1 MALRDGRDADTL
13 EVGAVIIHVGPSHL
27 PLPARLG
34 GAVER
39 RMMEL
44 AEAQARGGERVV
56 VYSGGAETGWREH
69 RGVSIRYLGGCRAE
83 FALHFIEDV
92 ARGGAP
98 PRVIHVHNRAEI
110 AWLAKRARLG
120 PAVLSCDYHREPWR
134 RFARLRKI
142 SKAAWRRCLLACDRI
157 APVSDYCLDV
167 YREYWDLP
175 GGKLALIP
183 NGVDCARFHPDADL
197 RAEWRERLGVDER
210 PMILY
215 VGRLC
220 EQKGTDL
227 LIAAYRMLRRPAALV
242 VAGPC
247 ERFGETGV
255 SGLVAE
261 VHAAGGLYLPPLDD
275 AGMPGI
281 YNACDI
287 FVMPTRELEMF
298 GMAAVEAQA
307 CGKPVVASDHGG
319 LRETVPESAGMRFRT
334 GDAADLVAHL
344 EVLLRRPALME
355 ALGAGGRR
363 NAARYDWT
371 RIAQR
376 CQEVYVTL

>member
-1 MALRDGRDADTL
+1 MI
-13 EVGAVIIHVGPSHL
+13 VHVGPSHL

-44 AEAQARGGERVV
+44 AEAQARGGERVI
-56 VYSGGAETGWREH
+56 VYSGGAETGWREY
-69 RGVSIRYLGGCRAE
+69 RGVSIRYLSGSRAE
-83 FALHFIEDV
+83 FALRFVQDV
-92 ARGGAP
+92 VRRS

-110 AWLAKRARLG
+110 AWLANGAGLG
-120 PAVLSCDYHREPWR
+120 PTVLSCDYPFEPWR
-134 RFARLRKI
+134 RFAHLRRT
-142 SKAAWRRCLLACDRI
+142 SKAVWRQCLLSCDRI
-157 APVSDYCLDV
+157 APVSGYCLDI
-167 YREYWDLP
+167 YRDYWDLP
-175 GGKLALIP
+175 GSKWALIP
-183 NGVDCARFHPDADL
+183 NGVDCGRFRPDATL
-197 RAEWRERLGVDER
+197 RAQWRARLGIDGR
-210 PMILY
+210 PMVLY

-227 LIAAYRMLRRPAALV
+227 LIAAYCMLRRPAALV

-247 ERFGETGV
+247 EQFGETQL
-255 SGLVAE
+255 SPLAAQ
-261 VHAAGGLYLPPLDD
+261 VHEAGGVHVPPLDD
-275 AGMPGI
+275 ADMPAI

-334 GDAADLVAHL
+334 GDAADLATHL
-344 EVLLRRPALME
+344 ETLLEDPERLCTLA
-355 ALGAGGRR
+355 AGARQ
-363 NAARYDWT
+363 NAAQYDWPC
-371 RIAQR
+371 IAAR
-376 CQEVYVTL
+376 CREVYAGL